1 MTNLNIKLSVELNEE
16 QEERL
21 YDFLCDELSHN
32 DFLVLDEETKEAH
45 LLESQEEMLWAFN
58 ASFITSHLKEEVEND
73 MSGRDIEN
81 LEKAI
86 MQMQE
91 KLCEDA
97 NGVIKGLTD
106 WKELIIAGAQADG
119 YGHMLSGYDGDE
131 HELQFEGIDILVYK
145 Q

>member
-45 LLESQEEMLWAFN
+45 LLETQEEMLWAFN
-58 ASFITSHLKEEVEND
+58 ANFITSHLKEEVDQD
-73 MSGRDIEN
+73 MSVRDIEN

-86 MQMQE
+86 KQMQGS
-91 KLCEDA
+91 LCEDA

-106 WKELIIAGAQADG
+106 WKNMIKQGAEIDG
-119 YGHMLSGYDGDE
+119 YGHMLSGYDGEE
-131 HELQFEGIDILVYK
+131 HELKFEGIDILVYK

>member
-58 ASFITSHLKEEVEND
+58 TSFIMANLKPGISDDMSEND
-73 MSGRDIEN
+73 LVEF
-81 LEKAI
+81 EKSI
-86 MQMQE
+86 D
-91 KLCEDA
+91 KIKGDLCESA
-97 NGVIKGLTD
+97 NGFVKGITD
-106 WKELIIAGAQADG
+106 WKELLVEGARVDG
-119 YGHMLSGYDGDE
+119 YGHFLSSYDGNE
-131 HELQFEGIDILVYK
+131 YELKFEGIDILVYK